1 MKQDVMKEHMICEK
15 VDFWA
20 SVEGQEGVSVDDY
33 EEVEAEAGDLR

>member
-1 MKQDVMKEHMICEK
+1 MLSEN

-33 EEVEAEAGDLR
+33 EEVEEEAGDLR